1 MSAQPQVVLSGFA
14 DESANQ
20 KTAVE
25 QFAAFA
31 ALGLQYYSLRFVDLG
46 NGVKNVMDLTKTE
59 ITKLRHLE
67 DEYCMNVAS
76 IGSPIGKVKLQDVDD
91 GTSNRFV
98 PFDQYLKK
106 DVARACELAHAFE
119 TKLIRGFSFYHPKG
133 SEPFEYINQAAD
145 QLGQIAEAC
154 HRSDLT
160 FGLEIEANLIGQSGP
175 LIAELHRRVN
185 HPALVTIFDGG
196 NIISQGYNSDECF
209 EQYLAMKPGLGWMHI
224 KDYLTPQASGRSA
237 HVDEDK
243 LKNFVPA
250 DIGDSGHE
258 RVLRDF
264 AEIVPQL
271 ADKLTKRGIPGVILD
286 LEPHLKGGGQFGG
299 FSGPDGMGVA
309 LRSLC
314 RVLDRVGLGYH
325 LRDFDDVRAARG
337 F

>member
-1 MSAQPQVVLSGFA
+1 MPQRPQVVLSGFA

-31 ALGLQYYSLRFVDLG
+31 AVGLQYYSLRFVDLG
-46 NGVKNVMDLTKTE
+46 NGVKNVMDLTKPE
-59 ITKLRHLE
+59 IVKLRHLE
-67 DEYCMNVAS
+67 DEYGMNVAS
-76 IGSPIGKVKLQDVDD
+76 IGSPIGKVKLRDVDD

-133 SEPFEYINQAAD
+133 SEPAEFLNQAAD

-160 FGLEIEANLIGQSGP
+160 YGLEIEANLVGQSGQ
-175 LIAELHRRVN
+175 LCAELHRRVN

-196 NIISQGYNSDECF
+196 NIISQGYSTDECF
-209 EQYLAMKPGLGWMHI
+209 EQYVAMKPSLGWMHI
-224 KDYLTPQASGRSA
+224 KDYRRPKGGRTA

-258 RVLRDF
+258 RILTDF
-264 AEIVPQL
+264 AEIVPAL
-271 ADKLTKRGIPGVILD
+271 SEKLTKRGIPGVILD

-299 FSGPDGMGVA
+299 FSGPDGLGVA
-309 LRSLC
+309 LRGLC
-314 RVLDRVGLGYH
+314 RVLDAAGLDYH
-325 LRDFDDVRAARG
+325 LRDFEDIRAARG